1 VEGAPV
7 KALYALY
14 TDPETVQRAVD
25 RLRSVGVA
33 ERQIVV
39 MSSEPF
45 EEYEFSHRD
54 SATWLHW
61 IAGIGGLIGLL
72 TGYWLTSYTQLA
84 WPLKTSG
91 MPIVSPWPNTIVI
104 FELTMLGAVLATVI
118 TLLITAKLPSRLP
131 RLYDPEVTN
140 GYILVGVQ
148 QPAAD
153 LTQRMREALEGAGQG
168 RVKTVE

>member
-1 VEGAPV
+1 M

-14 TDPETVQRAVD
+14 SDPETVQRAVD
-25 RLRSVGVA
+25 GLRRVGVA
-33 ERQIVV
+33 DREIVV

-61 IAGIGGLIGLL
+61 IAGAGGIIGML
-72 TGYWLTSYTQLA
+72 TGFWLTRFTQLA
-84 WPLKTSG
+84 WPLQTSG

-148 QPAAD
+148 EPPSD
-153 LTQRMREALEGAGQG
+153 LTARMTEALEAAGPA